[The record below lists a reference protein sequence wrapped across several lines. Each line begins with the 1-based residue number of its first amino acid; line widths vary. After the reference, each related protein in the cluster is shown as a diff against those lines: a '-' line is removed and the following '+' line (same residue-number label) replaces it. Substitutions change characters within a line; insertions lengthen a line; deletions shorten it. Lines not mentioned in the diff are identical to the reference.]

1 MSDGRLLRPAPA
13 LADPARICDALTHT
27 PGHGAPPLSSSMRGP
42 SVRFRAACHE
52 SWRCRS
58 ACTDSPSSYELP
70 EATPLHPAA
79 RVRARRSVHHAVPT
93 EPAAREC
100 SSVAAP
106 HCRHR
111 GDERSEAAAR
121 RSRRARRRRRGGTLP
136 VLDDGKCAP
145 HELLRLW
152 LGAGVSVTSSPPS
165 TRRFSRRVPRGA
177 YTGDVSV
184 VAQRTARRRVAT
196 VRFRTSLRRAPPR
209 RRALPPPARLR
220 CRLS

>member
-1 MSDGRLLRPAPA
+1 MRAGGAEVRVQTRRRRTSCQRPRHYTP
-13 LADPARICDALTHT
+13 PPVCARAGLCTMLY
-27 PGHGAPPLSSSMRGP
+27 PPL
-42 SVRFRAACHE
+42 
-52 SWRCRS
+52 
-58 ACTDSPSSYELP
+58 
-70 EATPLHPAA
+70 PL
-79 RVRARRSVHHAVPT
+79 AVLT
-93 EPAAREC
+93 AREC

-111 GDERSEAAAR
+111 RDERSEAAAR

-184 VAQRTARRRVAT
+184 VAQRTARRRFAT

-220 CRLS
+220 